1 MSKRK
6 TKAIAFNISAGT
18 FGSFEEAVKEANSIK
33 IWLARLCERHGYSCK
48 ALLGVSKNNPHVGS
62 VKTKRTGGR
71 GRPSTVFERKS
82 SYIMRP
88 AETEPHLHLVLYA
101 NPADMISSLLAKH
114 LNNKY
119 KRKVVWF
126 NDCSAYVEEAV
137 DYALR
142 QSLKVRTLEY
152 AAAAI
157 LDEDTIGFYAAV
169 EQANTNAGCVRVA
182 FTQVEIEKSPETPEN
197 TGVSEDSGEE
207 KELQCNL
214 LLNITTNIKELYID
228 KILPVYTYIKGKIKK
243 GIDTICKLFIS
254 S

>member
-71 GRPSTVFERKS
+71 GRPAAVFERKS
-82 SYIMRP
+82 HMMRP

-101 NPADMISSLLAKH
+101 NPADMISCLLAKH
-114 LNNKY
+114 LNSKY

-126 NDCSAYVEEAV
+126 NDCSDYVEEAV

-152 AAAAI
+152 DAAAV
-157 LDEDTIGFYAAV
+157 LTDDTIGFYAAV

-182 FTQVEIEKSPETPEN
+182 FTQAEEEKSPEPLEN
-197 TGVSEDSGEE
+197 TGVSEDSGEK

-214 LLNITTNIKELYID
+214 LLNTTTNIKELYID

>member
-1 MSKRK
+1 MSERK

-82 SYIMRP
+82 HMMRP

-101 NPADMISSLLAKH
+101 NPADMISCLLAKH

-126 NDCSAYVEEAV
+126 NDCSDYVEEAV

-152 AAAAI
+152 DATAV

-169 EQANTNAGCVRVA
+169 EQANANTGCVRVA
-182 FTQVEIEKSPETPEN
+182 FTQTEEEKSPETPEN
-197 TGVSEDSGEE
+197 TDVSEDSGEK

-214 LLNITTNIKELYID
+214 LLNITTNMKKLYID